1 MSVSLSVRL
10 LKTIALPAVLALAG
24 QLAQAAP
31 VSVSVTSFAFA
42 PGIGYGVD
50 ANENGGTLL
59 GASFSN
65 SAFSAVNTLLEAG
78 DSVTFN
84 VGLVQFS
91 ELNAHSGVV
100 ANETEALGV
109 TAVLTFTGPFAGPVG
124 FSATGTA
131 TTGAVSDGA
140 VDLVIDWAPVQI
152 DLGAGRLLEIAL
164 ADLSFTSATTMM
176 QTATVTLLGA
186 PDTEVPEPGSLALF
200 GAALVG
206 LAGVRR
212 RR

>member
-1 MSVSLSVRL
+1 MSASLSVRL

-65 SAFSAVNTLLEAG
+65 SAFSAVNLLLDVG

-84 VGLVQFS
+84 VGSVQFS

-100 ANETEALGV
+100 ANETDALGV
-109 TAVLTFTGPFAGPVG
+109 TATLTFTGPFAGPVG
-124 FSATGTA
+124 FNATGTA
-131 TTGAVSDGA
+131 ITGAVSDGA

-176 QTATVTLLGA
+176 QTATITLLGA
-186 PDTEVPEPGSLALF
+186 PDMEIPEPGSLALF
-200 GAALVG
+200 GVALVG

-212 RR
+212 RM

>member
-1 MSVSLSVRL
+1 MSASLSVRL

-65 SAFSAVNTLLEAG
+65 SAFSAVNLLLDVG

-84 VGLVQFS
+84 VGSVQFS

-100 ANETEALGV
+100 ANETDALGV
-109 TAVLTFTGPFAGPVG
+109 TATLTFTGPFAGPVG
-124 FSATGTA
+124 FNATGTA
-131 TTGAVSDGA
+131 ITGAVSDGA

-200 GAALVG
+200 GVELVG

-212 RR
+212 RM